1 MRILASVCRK
11 SQRGCVA
18 ALLVLWFMVQAPAL
32 PADDRAGNLVVTKPW
47 SPPTPP
53 VATVGAVYFSM
64 TNAGRKT
71 DRLIAISSPIAR
83 QVQMHESRTVQGI
96 VQMRPVTSV
105 ECLPGATV
113 KSEPGG
119 LHVML
124 LDLTQPLVA
133 GMKFP
138 LVLRFRDAGALTIQV
153 LVDARE

>member
-1 MRILASVCRK
+1 MVR
-11 SQRGCVA
+11 A
-18 ALLVLWFMVQAPAL
+18 AAVT
-32 PADDRAGNLVVTKPW
+32 ADDRVGDLLVTQPW

-64 TNAGRKT
+64 TNAGRKA

-83 QVQMHESRTVQGI
+83 QAQMHESRTVQGI

-105 ECLPGATV
+105 ECLPGVTV

-124 LDLTQPLVA
+124 LDLIQPLVA

-138 LVLRFRDAGALTIQV
+138 LVLRFRDAGPLTIQV
-153 LVDARE
+153 AVGARE

>member
-1 MRILASVCRK
+1 
-11 SQRGCVA
+11 
-18 ALLVLWFMVQAPAL
+18 
-32 PADDRAGNLVVTKPW
+32 
-47 SPPTPP
+47 
-53 VATVGAVYFSM
+53 M

>member
-1 MRILASVCRK
+1 
-11 SQRGCVA
+11 
-18 ALLVLWFMVQAPAL
+18 LLVLWFILQAPAL

-53 VATVGAVYFSM
+53 IATVGAVYFSI
-64 TNAGRKT
+64 TNAGREA

-105 ECLPGATV
+105 ECLPGVAV

-138 LVLRFRDAGALTIQV
+138 LVLRFRDAGPLTIQV
-153 LVDARE
+153 PVGARE